1 MSLSPSMSLSRSLVV
16 FALLEVPLPG
26 PRPRLLGTGA
36 EEEFAIL
43 SPDTGVAAPDGLAL
57 ISSK

>member
-26 PRPRLLGTGA
+26 PRLRFLDTGVV
-36 EEEFAIL
+36 EGFPTL